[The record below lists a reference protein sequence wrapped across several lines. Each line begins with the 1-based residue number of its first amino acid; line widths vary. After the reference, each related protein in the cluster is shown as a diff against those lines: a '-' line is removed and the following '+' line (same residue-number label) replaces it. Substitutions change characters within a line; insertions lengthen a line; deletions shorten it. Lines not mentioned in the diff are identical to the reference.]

1 MLEIL
6 NSIFSKLLTK
16 EGLIVSIII
25 ILILFCGFKYYNY
38 RKAKSI
44 ENLSNTKH
52 TDISN
57 NENMNSGN
65 DERKNNLVFFDLA
78 VGEDEV
84 GKVEIELYDN
94 IVPKTCENFR
104 VNCVGTDDSKF
115 KPYMGTIFHRVIPGF
130 MIQGGDFENGDGTGG
145 HSIYNNGYFEDE
157 NFTLKHD
164 SAGVLSMANSG
175 KNTNGSQFF
184 ITLEPTPHL
193 DGKHVVFGKVV
204 KGLDLIKKL
213 GQIKTGANDK
223 PVIDITVINC
233 GQVV

>member
-1 MLEIL
+1 MIEIL

-16 EGLIVSIII
+16 EGLIVIII
-25 ILILFCGFKYYNY
+25 IFIILFCGFKYYHY
-38 RKAKSI
+38 RKSKSI
-44 ENLSNTKH
+44 EYLTDNNIKQL
-52 TDISN
+52 DISN
-57 NENMNSGN
+57 
-65 DERKNNLVFFDLA
+65 DKDKDKDKKNIVYFDLA

-84 GKVEIELYDN
+84 GRIQIELYDKT
-94 IVPKTCENFR
+94 VPKTCENFR
-104 VNCVGTDDSKF
+104 VNCIGKDDDNIF

-145 HSIYNNGYFEDE
+145 YSIYNNGYFEDE
-157 NFTLKHD
+157 NFILKHD
-164 SAGVLSMANSG
+164 SAGVVSMANSG

-213 GQIKTGANDK
+213 GQIKTGDNDK
-223 PVIDITVINC
+223 PVTDITVINC
-233 GQVV
+233 GQI